1 MEIIA
6 SGIFDHINKRE
17 MIRFAGKHKNIKCLF
32 NSKSMDLTRNSCQSI
47 ELMNFLNLFRICFV
61 LLIISFIIFII
72 ENLFINFDKMLKLL
86 KFMKY
91 KIKILRMKSV

>member
-32 NSKSMDLTRNSCQSI
+32 NSKSMDYRK
-47 ELMNFLNLFRICFV
+47 
-61 LLIISFIIFII
+61 FI
-72 ENLFINFDKMLKLL
+72 
-86 KFMKY
+86 Y
-91 KIKILRMKSV
+91 